1 MVTRNLYLNC
11 VGAVCRET
19 GINECDMLHGNSEEC
34 VDARFLLVKALLL
47 RLTDSEAAE
56 LIGRTRQC
64 VNAIRNSRKPMKWS
78 VRMNWE
84 AVRKQVM

>member
-1 MVTRNLYLNC
+1 MYLNIA
-11 VGAVCRET
+11 GIVCRET
-19 GINECDMLHGNSEEC
+19 GVDEQDMLHGNKEEC
-34 VDARFLLVKALLL
+34 VDARFLLVKALALQ
-47 RLTDSEAAE
+47 LTDREVAE

-84 AVRKQVM
+84 AVRKQI